1 MGLLLGDK
9 LPTKTRTTVMRGL
22 GLITL
27 VIGFRMALGT
37 QNLFIPMASVVT
49 GGLLGEWWQIES
61 RLNGLGDRLKNRFS
75 SLIGQTGKSKL
86 FSKGFVTASLI
97 FCVGPMTILGAVE
110 DGLIG
115 DFKLLAIKSG
125 LDGFA
130 AMAFATTLGAG
141 VLFSVLTLIFYQ
153 GGLTFLAYA
162 LSGGLTSQGVANS
175 PAVGELSA
183 TGGILI
189 IGIGLMLLE
198 IKEVR
203 VSNYLP
209 AIAIAPIIVGLLSLF
224 GISI

>member
-1 MGLLLGDK
+1 
-9 LPTKTRTTVMRGL
+9 
-22 GLITL
+22 
-27 VIGFRMALGT
+27 MAFGT
-37 QNLFIPMASVVT
+37 QNVFIPMASVVI

-61 RLNGLGDRLKNRFS
+61 RLNGLGDRLKESFS
-75 SLIGQTGKSKL
+75 SLIGRTGKSKL
-86 FSKGFVTASLI
+86 FSKGFVTASLV
-97 FCVGPMTILGAVE
+97 FCVGPMTVLGAVQ

-162 LSGGLTSQGVANS
+162 LSSGLTSEGVANS
-175 PAVGELSA
+175 LAVSELSA